1 MLFYNKIILIGVQFM
16 PIKIPNDLPAVKT
29 LNDENIFVMTETRA
43 ITQDIRPL
51 KILLLNLM
59 PKKIETETQ
68 LSRLLGNSPLQ
79 VDLELIH
86 TKSHKSK
93 NTSAEHLLAFYKTFD
108 DVKDRTFDGMIITG
122 APVEQIEFEEV
133 EYWEELCEIMEWTK
147 THVHSTFHI
156 CWGAQA
162 GLYYHFGIN
171 KKPLDKKM
179 FGVFPHKVDYKKSIL
194 FRGFDDVFMVPH
206 SRHTTVDVD
215 DVKKVKDLKI
225 LSTSKEAGLYAVSTK
240 NGKQIFI
247 TGHSEYDA
255 DTLMNE
261 YLRDVSQGLPIEM
274 PKNYFKDNDP
284 KKGPVVSWRSHA
296 NLLYSNWLNY
306 FVYQTTP
313 YDIEK
318 IKK

>member
-1 MLFYNKIILIGVQFM
+1 M

-29 LNDENIFVMTETRA
+29 LNEENIFVMTETRA

-93 NTSAEHLLAFYKTFD
+93 NTSAEHMLAFYKTFD

-206 SRHTTVDVD
+206 SRHTTVDIE
-215 DVKKVKDLKI
+215 DVKKVKELKI
-225 LSTSKEAGLYAVSTK
+225 LSTSKEAGLYAVSSK

-255 DTLMNE
+255 NTLANE
-261 YLRDVSQGLPIEM
+261 YFRELIEGKPIEI
-274 PKNYFKDNDP
+274 PKNYFPDDNP
-284 KKGPVVSWRSHA
+284 ENEPVVTWRSHA